1 MNESDLLTLMRQMC
15 LVLPEVRETVKWGH
29 PTFEAGKK
37 MFAVVDRYEGRLCT
51 SFRATPE
58 RRDKL
63 LLADA
68 RFFDAPYAAH
78 HGWICLYAD
87 GLIDARELKELL
99 HDSYRLVA
107 LKRMLTALADLGG
120 TQ

>member
-1 MNESDLLTLMRQMC
+1 VAYQC
-15 LVLPEVRETVKWGH
+15 
-29 PTFEAGKK
+29 
-37 MFAVVDRYEGRLCT
+37 VDR
-51 SFRATPE
+51 
-58 RRDKL
+58 RDL
-63 LLADA
+63 GYRWADA

-107 LKRMLTALADLGG
+107 LKRMLTALADLRG